1 MIDRPNPAEYPF
13 KLVDGFRLLAFKDAR
28 QRAMAQAA
36 LPCSYC
42 VTPKFLG
49 WRYRAEQLADPDYW
63 HSAAPDPEDPAAICE
78 GIVFE
83 GNILA
88 Y

>member
-1 MIDRPNPAEYPF
+1 MIDCPNPAEYPF
-13 KLVDGFRLLAFKDAR
+13 KLVDSCRLLAFKDAR
-28 QRAMAQAA
+28 QRAMAQAG

-49 WRYRAEQLADPDYW
+49 WRYRAEQLADPDFWRPAY
-63 HSAAPDPEDPAAICE
+63 PDSGDPAAICE

-83 GNILA
+83 GNVLA